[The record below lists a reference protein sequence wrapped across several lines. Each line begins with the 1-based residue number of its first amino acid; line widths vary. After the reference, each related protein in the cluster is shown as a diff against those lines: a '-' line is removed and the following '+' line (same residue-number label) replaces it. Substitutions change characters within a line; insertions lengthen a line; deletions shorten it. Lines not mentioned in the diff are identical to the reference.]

1 VSVQISAQKSLHVP
15 VQLEFGRSKKVK
27 RVLHKMRPS
36 TASIQALILALLVTG
51 TASHVA
57 GQVGT
62 GQTVI
67 QKATEQFENSP
78 LKTTVLG
85 QGLFMLSGDGGD
97 VTAIVDNGSTL
108 IIDSGVDTRVTELS
122 DAIFKATMRPVT
134 RLVNTHWHFDHTGGN
149 VFFGS
154 AGVTIIAQENVKKR
168 LSSVQSVPFVGLRNG
183 DYPLQALPTV
193 TYSSSLTLRQGPQLT
208 LVNYGSAHTDGDTVV
223 YVSPANVAVVGDIF
237 SNHFYPIIDLASG
250 GSIDGM
256 IHSLDEILARTDE
269 QTKIV
274 PGHGPV
280 ATRADLEEYRDMLV
294 QVRQRIMDLIA
305 AGKTI
310 DQAVAAAPTKQ
321 FDAKWGSGYVPP
333 NVFTEMVFSS
343 LTHSGS
349 TGR

>member
-1 VSVQISAQKSLHVP
+1 V
-15 VQLEFGRSKKVK
+15 E
-27 RVLHKMRPS
+27 RVLQKMRHS
-36 TASIQALILALLVTG
+36 TALIQALILALLVTG

-108 IIDSGVDTRVTELS
+108 IIDSGMDTRVAELS

-168 LSSVQSVPFVGLRNG
+168 LSSVQNVPFVGLRDG
-183 DYPLQALPTV
+183 HYPPEALSTIN
-193 TYSSSLTLRQGPQLT
+193 YSSNMTLHQGPQQLT
-208 LVNYGSAHTDGDTVV
+208 LVNYGPAHTDGDTVV
-223 YVSPANVAVVGDIF
+223 YISPANVAVVGDIF
-237 SNHFYPIIDLASG
+237 SNHFYPIIDLESG

-256 IHSLDEILARTDE
+256 IHSLGEILAD
-269 QTKIV
+269 
-274 PGHGPV
+274 
-280 ATRADLEEYRDMLV
+280 
-294 QVRQRIMDLIA
+294 
-305 AGKTI
+305 
-310 DQAVAAAPTKQ
+310 
-321 FDAKWGSGYVPP
+321 
-333 NVFTEMVFSS
+333 
-343 LTHSGS
+343 
-349 TGR
+349 